1 MNRADF
7 ESELR
12 AQGYQEVVDRRMEAK
27 ATNPEHSH
35 EFDARL
41 LVLEGEMTVVCDGE
55 ERTYRTGDTFA
66 MTAGRRHTERG
77 GPEGVRYLA
86 GRRYQ
91 QVSAAS

>member
-7 ESELR
+7 ETELR
-12 AQGYQEVVDRRMEAK
+12 AQGYREIVDRRMDAK

-55 ERTYRTGDTFA
+55 ERTYRAGDTFA
-66 MTAGRRHTERG
+66 MTAGHRHTERC
-77 GPEGVRYLA
+77 GPDGVHYLA
-86 GRRYQ
+86 GRRNQ
-91 QVSAAS
+91 QASAG

>member
-7 ESELR
+7 ETELR
-12 AQGYQEVVDRRMEAK
+12 AQGYREIVDRRMDAK
-27 ATNPEHSH
+27 TTNLEHSH

-55 ERTYRTGDTFA
+55 ERTYRAGDTFA
-66 MTAGRRHTERG
+66 MTADRRHTERC

-91 QVSAAS
+91 QEPAS

>member
-12 AQGYQEVVDRRMEAK
+12 EQGYRHVVDRRMQAGEF
-27 ATNPEHSH
+27 NPEHAH

-41 LVLEGEMTVVCDGE
+41 LVLEGEMTILCGGE
-55 ERTYRTGDTFA
+55 ERTYGTGDTFA
-66 MTAGRRHTERG
+66 MTAGRRHTERSG
-77 GPEGVRYLA
+77 LQGVRYLA

-91 QVSAAS
+91 QAPAS